1 MKKKDHKLSEER
13 EKLKLLPHFWAK
25 DTQKGKPSVQK
36 SRESAYQ
43 KGQKNKKDGQANFAL
58 FFFFF
63 YFQEMSSTIGVW
75 AIFKLVIYTD
85 LGVFLL
91 LLTNIICRKAK

>member
-63 YFQEMSSTIGVW
+63 T
-75 AIFKLVIYTD
+75 FK
-85 LGVFLL
+85 
-91 LLTNIICRKAK
+91 R

>member
-1 MKKKDHKLSEER
+1 MMKKKDHKKLSEER

-25 DTQKGKPSVQK
+25 VTQKGKPSVQK

-58 FFFFF
+58 FFF